1 MKKIPQQSV
10 LKAVF
15 ARVYGREF
23 QATVMDDRV
32 MMQKAVFLL
41 REFGVSCGPYD
52 FVWDYYGPF
61 SPDLSDDMKMETPDG
76 IPSIEFDS
84 KAIRV
89 MDLLAEVF
97 SEYKKYSPRYWAEAV
112 ASFRYC
118 MAYMYPSCSEEEVI
132 SKLEAIKTGSLKD
145 HEENIRAMKSMKKL
159 FASKG

>member
-1 MKKIPQQSV
+1 MKRIPQQSV
-10 LKAVF
+10 LRAVF

-52 FVWDYYGPF
+52 FVWDFYGPF
-61 SPDLSDDMKMETPDG
+61 SPDLSDDMKMEVPDG
-76 IPSIEFDS
+76 VPAIEFDS
-84 KAIRV
+84 KAERV
-89 MDLLAEVF
+89 MSSLAEIF
-97 SEYKKYSPRYWAEAV
+97 SENTKYSERYWAETI
-112 ASFRYC
+112 ASFRYL

-132 SKLEAIKTGSLKD
+132 AKLEGIKSDTLGD

-159 FASKG
+159 FTSKG

>member
-1 MKKIPQQSV
+1 MKKIPRQCI
-10 LKAVF
+10 LRAVF

-23 QATVMDDRV
+23 KATVMDDRV
-32 MMQKAVFLL
+32 MMQKVVFLL

-52 FVWDYYGPF
+52 FVWDHYGPF

-76 IPSIEFDS
+76 ISPIEFDS
-84 KAIRV
+84 KAERV
-89 MDLLAEVF
+89 MGMLAEIF
-97 SEYKKYSPRYWAEAV
+97 SENKEYSARYWAEAI
-112 ASFRYC
+112 ASFRYL

-132 SKLEAIKTGSLKD
+132 GKLEAIKTDTLKD

>member
-1 MKKIPQQSV
+1 MKRIPQQSI
-10 LKAVF
+10 LRAVF

-23 QATVMDDRV
+23 QAEVMDDRV

-61 SPDLSDDMKMETPDG
+61 SPDLSDDMKMEVSDD
-76 IPSIEFDS
+76 IPFIEFDS
-84 KAIRV
+84 KAERV
-89 MDLLAEVF
+89 MNSLAEIF
-97 SEYKKYSPRYWAEAV
+97 SENMRYSERYWAEAI
-112 ASFRYC
+112 ASFRYL

-132 SKLEAIKTGSLKD
+132 DKLETIKIDTLKD